1 MSFFLS
7 RRAMLTVITALFGT
21 GMLSSKEDVPNEKDA
36 ADKVNVEAP
45 LSLAIVL
52 YEHFEILDVA
62 GPLQLLSM
70 VSEKINTII
79 LGPRPGP
86 VVGRA
91 GHAFVANYRYAEAPQ
106 VDIVLIPGSKYG
118 TWAIVEDRKFLDW
131 LASYAAGCRYV
142 LSVCTGS
149 AILAQAGLLEGYSAT
164 SNKQAFS
171 RVKKLGHNVRWIKKA
186 RWVEDRDRW
195 TSSGVSAG
203 IDMSAAFLTRLYG
216 PGLTDELIREAELMV
231 QKNPDMDPFAAQHQ
245 SSIR

>member
-1 MSFFLS
+1 
-7 RRAMLTVITALFGT
+7 MLTAIAALSGI
-21 GMLSSKEDVPNEKDA
+21 GMSGSRAREDVQSEKNA
-36 ADKVNVEAP
+36 AEKVNVEAP

-70 VSEKINTII
+70 VPEKISTIM

-86 VVGRA
+86 VAGRA
-91 GHAFVANYRYAEAPQ
+91 GHAFVADHGYAEAPQ
-106 VDIVLIPGSKYG
+106 ADIILIPGSKYG
-118 TWAIVEDRKFLDW
+118 TWAMVEDRKFLDW
-131 LASYAAGCRYV
+131 LAGYAAGCRYV

-149 AILAQAGLLEGYSAT
+149 AILAQAGLLEGYNAT

-171 RVKKLGHNVRWIKKA
+171 RVKKLGHHVRWIEKA

-203 IDMSAAFLTRLYG
+203 IDMSAAFLARLYG
-216 PGLTDELIREAELMV
+216 PGLANELIREAELMV
-231 QKNPDMDPFAAQHQ
+231 QKNPDIDPFAA
-245 SSIR
+245 